1 MNFSNSIFFEIKSYK
16 FFVFNP
22 IRVFDILY
30 NDNSEDR
37 TPIFEEIVQREVFS
51 TFAKKLQTFGNG
63 KLFEAFESFTA
74 VEYGRSK
81 DLQDLCEY
89 FAAVVEDFVA
99 SYDADDPYYS
109 YCYAVLLISIIL
121 ATAGYFPDALLYKF
135 VHTCRKNAILK
146 I

>member
-1 MNFSNSIFFEIKSYK
+1 MKFSDSVFFGIRDYK
-16 FFVFNP
+16 GFVFNP
-22 IRVFDILY
+22 MRVFNLLY
-30 NDNSEDR
+30 DEQSEDR
-37 TPIFEEIVQREVFS
+37 TPLLEEIMQREVFIP
-51 TFAKKLQTFGNG
+51 FAKKLQTFGNG